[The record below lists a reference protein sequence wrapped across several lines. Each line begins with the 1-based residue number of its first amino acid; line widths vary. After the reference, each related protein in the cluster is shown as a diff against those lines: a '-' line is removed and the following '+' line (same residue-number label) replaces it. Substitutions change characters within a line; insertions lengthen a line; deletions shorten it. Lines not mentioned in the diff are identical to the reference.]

1 MNSFTK
7 RIQRLSK
14 RLGANSIFVWILG
27 FALGGLT
34 NIYPKESMLVFLVL
48 TFAYIFKVLW
58 EELQSSRLIPPSTF
72 EENLRDPH
80 PETIEYARK
89 FEESH
94 FIVGKIIEV
103 VPHPYLHTKAKI
115 TDIGWSPDSILVK
128 ETQKKFQTKEFLQ
141 TVGGIQEFDLPNRIK
156 FSLVNVMGANTD
168 NPTLTLELHQ
178 TDYFTVQTAIQG
190 LHENPTLLQMY
201 GSLVPAENKIP
212 HTLSLHYI
220 VRFVDGSVLV
230 TRREQ
235 GIRYYPGAWS
245 FSGEEQIA
253 EFDTK
258 SKHPIESLFQ
268 RAFCEEVLPLSDTDT
283 VRDNFAIAQK
293 IIKSMSVFSLF
304 FEQEISNFSL
314 FGVFQLTIDAEDFVE
329 MYTKVINETS
339 GNRDREGNLF
349 LVSQKNLQDL
359 LYNGKC
365 ETEGLFNKKRY
376 SIHEHDLHPSS
387 RYRIFRLLRAV
398 NKRPFQ
404 EFDFK

>member
-1 MNSFTK
+1 MNAFTK

-34 NIYPKESMLVFLVL
+34 NIYPKESMVVFLVL

-58 EELQSSRLIPPSTF
+58 EELQSTRVVTPSSF
-72 EENLRDPH
+72 EQNLRDPH

-115 TDIGWSPDSILVK
+115 TDIGWSPDSISVK
-128 ETQKKFQTKEFLQ
+128 ETQKRFQSKEFLQ
-141 TVGGIQEFDLPNRIK
+141 TIGGIKEFDLPNRLK
-156 FSLVNVMGANTD
+156 YSLVNVLGANTD
-168 NPTLTLELHQ
+168 NPHVTLELLQ

-190 LHENPTLLQMY
+190 LRQNPSLLETY

-235 GIRYYPGAWS
+235 GIQYYPGAWS

-253 EFDTK
+253 EYDTK

-268 RAFCEEVLPLSDTDT
+268 RAFCEEVLPLSDTDSLRESFGT
-283 VRDNFAIAQK
+283 VQK
-293 IIKSMSVFSLF
+293 IIKSMNVLSIF
-304 FEQEISNFSL
+304 FEQEICNFSL
-314 FGVFQLTIDAEDFVE
+314 FGLFQLNIDPEDFVE
-329 MYTKVINETS
+329 MYTKVINESS

-349 LVSQKNLQDL
+349 LISQKNLQDL

-365 ETEGLFNKKRY
+365 EVEGLFNKKR
-376 SIHEHDLHPSS
+376 STIHQDELHPSS

-404 EFDFK
+404 EFDFQ

>member
-141 TVGGIQEFDLPNRIK
+141 TIGGIQEFDLPNRIK

>member
-48 TFAYIFKVLW
+48 TFAYIFKVFR
-58 EELQSSRLIPPSTF
+58 EELQYSRLIPPSTF
-72 EENLRDPH
+72 QENLRDPH